1 MTNDCVCNGKCTET
15 EEADLCLDLVGP
27 VEYSVDAGSDFACVA
42 SGYSR
47 SPVERTA
54 ACNKNNLCS
63 WWDGFG
69 CVREEGI
76 KELEVPMDEFMSE
89 LDDVY
94 LDKVLKVRQLL
105 NPGED
110 VHSAAVSSQI
120 ITDMRLHL

>member
-1 MTNDCVCNGKCTET
+1 MAEGEMGTFFTFFFKNR
-15 EEADLCLDLVGP
+15 
-27 VEYSVDAGSDFACVA
+27 
-42 SGYSR
+42 YSR

-54 ACNKNNLCS
+54 ACNENHLCS

-94 LDKVLKVRQLL
+94 LDKVLKVYFY
-105 NPGED
+105 D
-110 VHSAAVSSQI
+110 I
-120 ITDMRLHL
+120 